1 MPEQDSASNVA
12 NAERS
17 LHNDF
22 AHSYIRRR
30 GRFTK
35 AQASALER
43 LTQHYRLDTQKIN
56 ADSRQLGIEIGF
68 GMGHEL
74 IAWGQEQPHKLLL
87 GIELYQPGIGSML
100 SRLENLAIENVA
112 LLDQPAQKVLAELAP
127 ESVSEI
133 RIFFPDPWPKKR
145 HLKRRIIQPQF
156 LAQMLTVLQPMG
168 VVRLAT
174 DWAEYGEW
182 MAEHFAMNSDFT
194 CELDA
199 IRDPAVD
206 ESNQIK
212 DLEPDLSE
220 DALEVVRGR
229 TKFETR
235 GEKLGHRIRDFT
247 YRRTS

>member
-145 HLKRRIIQPQF
+145 HHKRRFIIEEN
-156 LAQMLTVLQPMG
+156 LN
-168 VVRLAT
+168 RLARVLK
-174 DWAEYGEW
+174 DDAELRFASDHYGFVSW
-182 MAEHFAMNSDFT
+182 
-194 CELDA
+194 
-199 IRDPAVD
+199 
-206 ESNQIK
+206 
-212 DLEPDLSE
+212 
-220 DALEVVRGR
+220 ALEHLINHPAFAWNARSAGDWRIPPQDWVA
-229 TKFETR
+229 TR
-235 GEKLGHRIRDFT
+235 YEEKALARQERPAYLLFNRLARDT
-247 YRRTS
+247 

>member
-1 MPEQDSASNVA
+1 MSEQDSAKSQ
-12 NAERS
+12 NAGVS
-17 LHNDF
+17 LYNDF

-43 LTQHYRLDTQKIN
+43 LTQHYRMTTQAIN
-56 ADSRQLGIEIGF
+56 ADTRELGIEIGF

-74 IAWGQEQPHKLLL
+74 IIWGQEQSQKLLL

-100 SRLENLAIENVA
+100 SRLENLKIENVA
-112 LLDQPAQKVLAELAP
+112 LVDQPAQKVLAELVP
-127 ESVSEI
+127 DSVSEI

-145 HLKRRIIQPQF
+145 HLKRRLIQPEF
-156 LAQMLTVLQPMG
+156 LEQMLVVLKPTG
-168 VVRLAT
+168 IVRLAT

-182 MAEHFAMNSDFT
+182 MAEHFAMNLNFE

-199 IRDPAVD
+199 IRDPILGQ
-206 ESNQIK
+206 SG
-212 DLEPDLSE
+212 LTT
-220 DALEVVRGR
+220 ALDSDGSVRGR

-247 YRRTS
+247 YRRIS

>member
-1 MPEQDSASNVA
+1 VSEQDSVNTQNSDV
-12 NAERS
+12 S

-30 GRFTK
+30 GRFTR

-43 LTQHYRLDTQKIN
+43 LTQHYRLATPAIN
-56 ADSRQLGIEIGF
+56 ADSRELGIEIGF

-74 IAWGQEQPHKLLL
+74 INWGQEQPQKLLL

-100 SRLENLAIENVA
+100 SRLENLGIENVA
-112 LLDQPAQKVLAELAP
+112 LVDQPAQKVLAELTP

-145 HLKRRIIQPQF
+145 HLKRRLIQTEF
-156 LAQMLTVLQPMG
+156 LAQMLVVLKPMG
-168 VVRLAT
+168 IVRLAT

-182 MAEHFAMNSDFT
+182 IAEYFSMNPKFK
-194 CELDA
+194 CELDV
-199 IRDPAVD
+199 IRDP
-206 ESNQIK
+206 I
-212 DLEPDLSE
+212 LG
-220 DALEVVRGR
+220 DASQTTELDADGSVRGR

-247 YRRTS
+247 YRRVS

>member
-1 MPEQDSASNVA
+1 MPEQDSSSTQNSEV
-12 NAERS
+12 S
-17 LHNDF
+17 LHNEF

-43 LTQHYRLDTQKIN
+43 LTQRYRLAIPAIN
-56 ADSRQLGIEIGF
+56 ADARELGIEIGF

-74 IAWGQEQPHKLLL
+74 INWGQEQPQKLLL

-100 SRLENLAIENVA
+100 SRLENLGIENIA
-112 LLDQPAQKVLAELAP
+112 LVDQPAQKVLAELAP

-145 HLKRRIIQPQF
+145 HLKRRLIQTEF
-156 LAQMLTVLQPMG
+156 LEQMLVVLKPMG
-168 VVRLAT
+168 IVRLAT
-174 DWAEYGEW
+174 DWAEYGQW
-182 MAEHFAMNSDFT
+182 MAEYFATNPNFK

-199 IRDPAVD
+199 IRDPILG
-206 ESNQIK
+206 ESGLTTEL
-212 DLEPDLSE
+212 DSDGS
-220 DALEVVRGR
+220 VRGR

-247 YRRTS
+247 YRRVS

>member
-1 MPEQDSASNVA
+1 VPEQDSASNQ
-12 NAERS
+12 NADMS
-17 LHNDF
+17 LHNDVV
-22 AHSYIRRR
+22 HSYIRRR

-43 LTQHYRLDTQKIN
+43 LAQHYRMSTEAIN
-56 ADSRQLGIEIGF
+56 TDLRELGIEIGF

-74 IAWGQEQPHKLLL
+74 IIWGQEQPQKLLL

-100 SRLENLAIENVA
+100 SRLENLKIGNVA
-112 LLDQPAQKVLAELAP
+112 LVDEPAQKVLAELTP
-127 ESVSEI
+127 KSVSEI

-145 HLKRRIIQPQF
+145 HLKRRLIQPEF
-156 LAQMLTVLQPMG
+156 LEQMLVVLKPMG
-168 VVRLAT
+168 IARLAT

-182 MAEHFAMNSDFT
+182 MAEHFAMNTNFK

-199 IRDPAVD
+199 IRDPILA
-206 ESNQIK
+206 ESGLTTSL
-212 DLEPDLSE
+212 DSLG
-220 DALEVVRGR
+220 AVRGR

-247 YRRTS
+247 YRRVS

>member
-1 MPEQDSASNVA
+1 MPEQDSASTP
-12 NAERS
+12 NADGS
-17 LHNDF
+17 LYNDF

-43 LTQHYRLDTQKIN
+43 LTQHYRLSMPAIN
-56 ADSRQLGIEIGF
+56 ADPRELVIEIGF

-74 IAWGQEQPHKLLL
+74 IIWGQEQPQKLLL

-100 SRLENLAIENVA
+100 SRLENLKIENVA
-112 LLDQPAQKVLAELAP
+112 LVDQPAQKVLAELTP

-145 HLKRRIIQPQF
+145 HLKRRLIQPEF
-156 LAQMLTVLQPMG
+156 LTQMLVVLKPMG
-168 VVRLAT
+168 IVRLAT

-182 MAEHFAMNSDFT
+182 MAEHFAMNANFK

-199 IRDPAVD
+199 IRDPILG
-206 ESNQIK
+206 ESGLK
-212 DLEPDLSE
+212 TELDSDGT
-220 DALEVVRGR
+220 ARGR

-247 YRRTS
+247 YRRIS